1 MLKSFTM
8 ITPLINYIKESI
20 EELKKVSWPTRKETV
35 RLTLI
40 VVIISAVVG
49 AYLGGLDFIL
59 NELLKVLIR

>member
-1 MLKSFTM
+1 M